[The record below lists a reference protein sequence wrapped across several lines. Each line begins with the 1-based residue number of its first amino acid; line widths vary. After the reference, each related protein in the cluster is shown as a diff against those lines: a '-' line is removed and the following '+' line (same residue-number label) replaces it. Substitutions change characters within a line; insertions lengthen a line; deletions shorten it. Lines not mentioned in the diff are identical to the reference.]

1 MAYTQEYVNQLIK
14 EAAAQ
19 AGGSLSYADVAN
31 AAANL
36 GIPLSQVDAAM
47 SAGAPVSEVV
57 SRVEAT
63 GLTIQPNDYS
73 QAYVDQLVKE
83 AAAQAGGTLSYEDAV
98 RAATNL
104 GIPSSM
110 LQNSIASELI
120 TAAPTTTTT
129 SAAPTEGVVSDTA
142 LKNWIDSNAG
152 ATTGQ
157 LYTAALNQ
165 GIGLDQFQRVTG
177 LSTQDLLKEQ
187 ILSTSDSSQWS
198 GEGWGSAEKNAAD
211 MAKILSGIGIT
222 DIRQFGQFE
231 QKGTRQ
237 ETVIPEYSDYGY
249 DSPKPTG
256 RYYIPQYTLMGD
268 GDVMTG
274 KTYVDPSSV
283 YGGQIGSGD
292 SSYSAYFTDVPTT
305 QLVYGNKETGQ
316 VVPNTYSERQTG
328 NAWGGTFA
336 GDGNTGYRVQFD
348 AQGTPIFYTTYAS
361 SSDLGDL
368 APWLFAGSL
377 AVAPW
382 LSTEIGALTNLT
394 GAGLSAATGA
404 TLGGATSLLTGG
416 DLGDIAKGA
425 LIGGGTGYLFG
436 LLRSG
441 VTDID
446 LLQQA
451 ADADMAAGM
460 LPEYGTNA
468 AYDAAMADL
477 MANSPGAIAQL
488 ENIVNSQVGGTLGP
502 DNIDVGGGWNH
513 ADATDYSM
521 EVTASRP
528 ETTYPEASYSNEGRN
543 YPGTATTTG
552 SGGSP
557 VNASTTTTTPSLN
570 DVLNVVKAGT
580 LVAGLTGAASAAGGS
595 PSGFEI
601 VPVPSDWKSP
611 TYGQTGQWPALT
623 PIDFGSRELLRGT
636 QWEKYINP
644 AQPVTPVPAP
654 TGMNYGQLMNVLQGG
669 QGGTLSLNDIISG
682 IQSQYGQTN
691 TGTVGQ

>member
-1 MAYTQEYVNQLIK
+1 MAYTQEYVNQLIQ

-47 SAGAPVSEVV
+47 SAGAPV
-57 SRVEAT
+57 
-63 GLTIQPNDYS
+63 
-73 QAYVDQLVKE
+73 
-83 AAAQAGGTLSYEDAV
+83 YEDV
-98 RAATNL
+98 Y
-104 GIPSSM
+104 SSP
-110 LQNSIASELI
+110 ASTI
-120 TAAPTTTTT
+120 VAPVAEVDPISKLANQILAQGTT
-129 SAAPTEGVVSDTA
+129 S
-142 LKNWIDSNAG
+142 
-152 ATTGQ
+152 
-157 LYTAALNQ
+157 
-165 GIGLDQFQRVTG
+165 
-177 LSTQDLLKEQ
+177 
-187 ILSTSDSSQWS
+187 QWT
-198 GEGWGSAEKNAAD
+198 GEGAGSAEKNALWMAD
-211 MAKILSGIGIT
+211 TLSKAGIT
-222 DIRQFGQFE
+222 DISQFGEIKQ
-231 QKGTRQ
+231 
-237 ETVIPEYSDYGY
+237 TVQGEPIYGE
-249 DSPKPTG
+249 D
-256 RYYIPQYTLMGD
+256 RYIIG
-268 GDVMTG
+268 
-274 KTYVDPSSV
+274 
-283 YGGQIGSGD
+283 YGPDKVI
-292 SSYSAYFTDVPTT
+292 TT
-305 QLVYGNKETGQ
+305 YGNKETGQ
-316 VVPNTYSERQTG
+316 VLPNTYGERQTG
-328 NAWGGTFA
+328 NAWGGTYA
-336 GDGNTGYRVQFD
+336 GEGNTAYRVQFD
-348 AQGTPIFYTTYAS
+348 ASGNPLFYTTGAS
-361 SSDLGDL
+361 SSDVGDL
-368 APWLFAGSL
+368 APLLTIGSL
-377 AVAPW
+377 LVAPG
-382 LSTEIGALTNLT
+382 LSGLIGGATGLTGGAL
-394 GAGLSAATGA
+394 AAATGA
-404 TLGGATSLLTGG
+404 TLGAGTAALTGN
-416 DLGDIAKGA
+416 DILKGA
-425 LIGGGTGYLFG
+425 LLGGGTGYLSS
-436 LLRSG
+436 LLSSG
-441 VTDID
+441 VTDAD
-446 LLQQA
+446 LLKQA
-451 ADADMAAGM
+451 ADADIAGGM

-468 AYDAAMADL
+468 AYDQAMADL

-502 DNIDVGGGWNH
+502 DNIDIGGGWNP

-528 ETTYPEASYSNEGRN
+528 ETTYPEASYSNEGLN
-543 YPGTATTTG
+543 YPGTATTIG

-557 VNASTTTTTPSLN
+557 VNASVSTTTPSLN

>member
-1 MAYTQEYVNQLIK
+1 MAYTQEYVNQLIQ

-47 SAGAPVSEVV
+47 SAGAPVYEDV
-57 SRVEAT
+57 SSA
-63 GLTIQPNDYS
+63 P
-73 QAYVDQLVKE
+73 
-83 AAAQAGGTLSYEDAV
+83 AAAPNVAV
-98 RAATNL
+98 
-104 GIPSSM
+104 
-110 LQNSIASELI
+110 
-120 TAAPTTTTT
+120 AAP
-129 SAAPTEGVVSDTA
+129 S
-142 LKNWIDSNAG
+142 LG
-152 ATTGQ
+152 A
-157 LYTAALNQ
+157 Q
-165 GIGLDQFQRVTG
+165 GIGLSDAWSIPGAENTHKK
-177 LSTQDLLKEQ
+177 LTDK
-187 ILSTSDSSQWS
+187 ILSQGTTSQWS

-222 DIRQFGQFE
+222 DLSQFGQFE

-237 ETVIPEYSDYGY
+237 ETVIPEYSDYG
-249 DSPKPTG
+249 DGSSQPTG

-268 GDVMTG
+268 SDVMTG

-305 QLVYGNKETGQ
+305 QLVYGNKVTGQ
-316 VVPNTYSERQTG
+316 AVPNTYSERQTG

-348 AQGTPIFYTTYAS
+348 AQGTPIFYTTGAS
-361 SSDLGDL
+361 SSDIGDL
-368 APWLFAGSL
+368 APFLTIGSL
-377 AVAPW
+377 LLAPG
-382 LSTEIGALTNLT
+382 LSGLIGGATGLTGGAL
-394 GAGLSAATGA
+394 AAATGA
-404 TLGGATSLLTGG
+404 TLGAGTSALTGN
-416 DLGDIAKGA
+416 DILKGA
-425 LIGGGTGYLFG
+425 LLGGGTGYLSS
-436 LLRSG
+436 LLSSG
-441 VTDID
+441 VTDTD
-446 LLQQA
+446 LLKQA

-502 DNIDVGGGWNH
+502 DNIDVGGGWNP
-513 ADATDYSM
+513 ADSADFSM
-521 EVTASRP
+521 EVTADRP
-528 ETTYPEASYSNEGRN
+528 VVDYSNESLN

-552 SGGSP
+552 TGGSP
-557 VNASTTTTTPSLN
+557 VNASVSTTSPSLN

-601 VPVPSDWKSP
+601 VPVPSDWKTP

-644 AQPVTPVPAP
+644 AQPVTPVQAPA
-654 TGMNYGQLMNVLQGG
+654 GMDYGQLVNILQGG
-669 QGGTLSLNDIISG
+669 QGSTLSLNDIISG

-691 TGTVGQ
+691 TGSVGQ